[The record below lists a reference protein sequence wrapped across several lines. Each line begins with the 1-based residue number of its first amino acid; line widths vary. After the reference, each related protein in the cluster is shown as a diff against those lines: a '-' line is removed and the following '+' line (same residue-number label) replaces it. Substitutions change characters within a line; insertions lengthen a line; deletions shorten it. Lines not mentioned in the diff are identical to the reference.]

1 MPPSPDKQHSPT
13 GHTPG
18 IASQPSRPYPRAP
31 RVYHES
37 HIRITR
43 DMVFDRIY
51 FLLADNLPTRWIQ
64 NREALVH
71 LTKSMANVVIRSGQ
85 YGDFGPHGLSSLTQI
100 SVYIGHEGIYHYMC
114 LAVHPSYGDV
124 RVIFRGDLCER
135 EGQDPIIHHEAMAL
149 CRTGFDRA
157 ADRLHADIISRIPW
171 NRSAN

>member
-1 MPPSPDKQHSPT
+1 MTGRPNPQDLSQASNKALENLKKFRSENPLLITTMPPSPDKQHSPT

-71 LTKSMANVVIRSGQ
+71 LTSKTA
-85 YGDFGPHGLSSLTQI
+85 YSSLTLYFA
-100 SVYIGHEGIYHYMC
+100 S
-114 LAVHPSYGDV
+114 
-124 RVIFRGDLCER
+124 
-135 EGQDPIIHHEAMAL
+135 
-149 CRTGFDRA
+149 
-157 ADRLHADIISRIPW
+157 
-171 NRSAN
+171 